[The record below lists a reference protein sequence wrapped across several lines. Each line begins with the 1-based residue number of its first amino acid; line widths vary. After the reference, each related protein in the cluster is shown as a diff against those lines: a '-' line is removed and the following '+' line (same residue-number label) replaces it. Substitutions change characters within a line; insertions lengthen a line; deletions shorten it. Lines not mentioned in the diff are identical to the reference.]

1 MNIFEYI
8 STGLMLGGAIG
19 TAVGT
24 LAGGNGKEI
33 KSAAIGTLVGGVLGT
48 AAGVI
53 EVKEKK
59 DETVDR

>member
-1 MNIFEYI
+1 MPIKAYER
-8 STGLMLGGAIG
+8 
-19 TAVGT
+19 GT

-53 EVKEKK
+53 EAKEKK